1 MVPAECPG
9 SHLIVQ
15 LLCSDVGRA
24 DELIGLLAVTDERRK
39 QHSIVLLEGC
49 TRCTSTATSFII
61 TSISIWMAYILA
73 CFLSYIEPPVGFQF
87 CCNNNGRIPP
97 PHTPHHPLQT
107 FIITVT
113 LGARPWIPI
122 LLRRVSLGST

>member
-1 MVPAECPG
+1 MTQLGLHPIIQSFTIYEYIEYGAGRVPG

-15 LLCSDVGRA
+15 LLCSDGGMA

-61 TSISIWMAYILA
+61 TAYP
-73 CFLSYIEPPVGFQF
+73 YG
-87 CCNNNGRIPP
+87 
-97 PHTPHHPLQT
+97 
-107 FIITVT
+107 
-113 LGARPWIPI
+113 WPI
-122 LLRRVSLGST
+122 F